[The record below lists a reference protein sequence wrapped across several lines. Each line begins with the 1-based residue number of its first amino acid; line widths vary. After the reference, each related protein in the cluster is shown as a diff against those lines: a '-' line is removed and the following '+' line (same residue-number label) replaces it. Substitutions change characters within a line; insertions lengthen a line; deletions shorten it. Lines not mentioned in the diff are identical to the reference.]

1 MRLQTFFAALGR
13 AIDLVAEC
21 AGLSESDLVA
31 LGAAPA
37 DATVF
42 LSLHHTYFGHTSST
56 KKQRTA
62 VEAARRRGH
71 GLVTLQLI
79 EHFVAKVRDHNKAWD
94 LRVEL
99 CQTSAELVE
108 KVARKRLRQ
117 MRKPRTYAERA
128 KLTQHGNGLATL
140 TVTADSLQLTGVF
153 EGIDQERPGESFLEN
168 LEGGVV
174 KTEVATMAVL
184 QLDDYAELLKG
195 NTEKD
200 GEEFIVRTTSGATMT
215 GSQLVERA
223 LLDKGIIV
231 AVSREHG
238 PLDVFRFQRF
248 ATAKQ
253 RLALAAEN
261 PCCAWEGCK
270 VPLRSARSTTSRPGP
285 AAGPPTSSTWCRCAR
300 TTTESTTTTPMPR
313 PHAAAWIA
321 SAGGW
326 HGSRHTTPRRSSP
339 APSTSHRAHLGST
352 HLGNV

>member
-62 VEAARRRGH
+62 VAAARRRGH

-168 LEGGVV
+168 LDGGGV

-200 GEEFIVRTTSGATMT
+200 GEEFIVRTTNGATMT

-223 LLDKGIIV
+223 LLDKGVIV

-270 VPLRSARSTTSRPGP
+270 VPFEKCQIHHIKAWARGGPTNILNLVPLCPYHNGVNDDDPDAPPSRGHMNRI
-285 AAGPPTSSTWCRCAR
+285 GGRV
-300 TTTESTTTTPMPR
+300 
-313 PHAAAWIA
+313 AWIPPYDA
-321 SAGGW
+321 APVFTSAF
-326 HGSRHTTPRRSSP
+326 
-339 APSTSHRAHLGST
+339 
-352 HLGNV
+352 N